1 LAFFSAFSAVFSSTG
16 CTRRTGGETPS
27 EVPGTPPPPL
37 EHAYTETVLPARV
50 DGASFYDY
58 AAGKVYFDDQISS
71 PGSPRLISVSPDSP
85 EETTLWSR
93 ESPEPYS
100 ELFTGYSVTGFAA
113 CEDGGAFV
121 VSRYV
126 YPDPDNV
133 NLASV
138 KDELVRVSPDGAE
151 LYAFDL
157 SELPDGAPSMIYGI
171 ETDSAD
177 NIYLLDLG
185 KQCIYAFDGASGAWK
200 FTASENIYIDSITRA
215 NDGNIVYMTADYV
228 ASPDNPE
235 RFVPAYT
242 MKTLDFA
249 SGKVSGESSA
259 APGELTFYGVFAGA
273 GEHSFYSQQGSTKLF
288 GFDDTMT
295 PETVIDFVHSDIDI
309 SYLYMF
315 AAAENGEFLAV
326 KRDGGGIKRSLVRL
340 VPNPD
345 ATLGGKALLR
355 LSTPY
360 LDEVTHNAVLEFNR
374 TSKLARIEITEFS
387 NDITKFD
394 LDIMSK
400 DPPDLFSFATGS
412 GLNFDSGGVASGLN
426 IVKYISKGVF
436 ADLYPYLDADD
447 GISRDDLFSNI
458 LDATATGEKLYLITP
473 FFSIATLAG
482 KQSIFG
488 DTGSITPEELEAIA
502 DKYPDA
508 AIYDELFR
516 FYDGQEAWMRKM
528 LRSLSRFVD
537 LSTGETRFDSPEFI
551 AQLKL
556 SERMP
561 PMRDFTDID
570 YTEYA
575 EHGYAQLRR
584 DNEVLLE
591 AVALTSPRDARTL
604 ETDLFGEPVA
614 LVGYPTYGEN
624 GGVISP
630 VAEYAVSSASKNP
643 EAAWS
648 FIASTLAEDFE
659 PKFRSGTVQ
668 IMSRNVKEEC
678 FALNKNVFE
687 RRAAEEMKPLTE
699 RAVEN
704 LTLSEFKVMLATY
717 PAQSLDDF
725 DMTLPKFQSYAL
737 TETDI
742 ARVRAAIEGATTL
755 SSGDSTV
762 ENIVNEELGAFY
774 AKVKTAEETARL
786 IQSRVALYV
795 SESS

>member
-37 EHAYTETVLPARV
+37 EHAYIETVLPARV

-85 EETTLWSR
+85 EDTTLWSR

-100 ELFTGYSVTGFAA
+100 ELFTGYSITGFAA

-138 KDELVRVSPDGAE
+138 KDELIRVSPDGAE

-177 NIYLLDLG
+177 NIYLLDIG
-185 KQCIYAFDGASGAWK
+185 KQCVYAFDGASGAWK
-200 FTASENIYIDSITRA
+200 FTASENMSISALARA
-215 NDGNIVYMTADYV
+215 NDGNVAYITIDYSAD
-228 ASPDNPE
+228 
-235 RFVPAYT
+235 PAQFAAT
-242 MKTLDFA
+242 TLDF
-249 SGKVSGESSA
+249 STGKAAKTSPGTGEIE
-259 APGELTFYGVFAGA
+259 PYGVFAGA
-273 GEHSFYSQQGSTKLF
+273 GAHSFYASRGSTKIL
-288 GFDDTMT
+288 GFDIDAMEG
-295 PETVIDFVHSDIDI
+295 ETVIDFIHSDIDI
-309 SYLYMF
+309 SYLSMF

-326 KRDGGGIKRSLVRL
+326 KIDSGGIKHSLVRL
-340 VPNPD
+340 TPNPD
-345 ATLGGKALLR
+345 ATLGDKALLR

-360 LDEVTHNAVLEFNR
+360 LDGLTHNAVLEFNR
-374 TSKLARIEITEFS
+374 TSKTARVEVTEFGE
-387 NDITKFD
+387 DILKFD
-394 LDIMSK
+394 LDIMSNN
-400 DPPDLFSFATGS
+400 PPDLFSFARGS
-412 GLNFDSGGVASGLN
+412 TLNVDSGGVNSGIN
-426 IVKYISKGVF
+426 MIKYISKGVF
-436 ADLYPYLDADD
+436 ADLYPFLDADD
-447 GISRDDLFSNI
+447 GISRDDLFTNV
-458 LDATATGEKLYLITP
+458 LDTTATGDKLYLITP
-473 FFSIATLAG
+473 SFTVATLAG

-508 AIYDELFR
+508 AIYDELWR
-516 FYDGQEAWMRKM
+516 FLDGQQAWMRKM

-551 AQLKL
+551 AQLRL

-561 PMRDFTDID
+561 PIHDYENID
-570 YTEYA
+570 VNEFL
-575 EHGYAQLRR
+575 EDGYRRLRR
-584 DNEVLLE
+584 EDGVLLE

-604 ETDLFGEPVA
+604 ETDLFGEPISF
-614 LVGYPTYGEN
+614 VGYPTYGEN
-624 GGVISP
+624 GGVIVP
-630 VAEYAVSSASKNP
+630 VSEYAVSSASKHP
-643 EAAWS
+643 EAAWN

-659 PKFRSGTVQ
+659 PKFRSGA
-668 IMSRNVKEEC
+668 INISGRSLKEEC
-678 FALNKNVFE
+678 FSLNKNVFE

-699 RAVEN
+699 RSAEN
-704 LTLSEFKVMLATY
+704 LTLSEFQIMLATF

-774 AKVKTAEETARL
+774 SNVKTAEETARL